1 MQPTSGEAANRILI
15 GENEQENRMSE
26 DDKSAAKMDDVQMA
40 AVAVSVTIIVFF
52 VVYWAIQIDSVRE
65 LLNMAYG

>member
-1 MQPTSGEAANRILI
+1 
-15 GENEQENRMSE
+15 MSE